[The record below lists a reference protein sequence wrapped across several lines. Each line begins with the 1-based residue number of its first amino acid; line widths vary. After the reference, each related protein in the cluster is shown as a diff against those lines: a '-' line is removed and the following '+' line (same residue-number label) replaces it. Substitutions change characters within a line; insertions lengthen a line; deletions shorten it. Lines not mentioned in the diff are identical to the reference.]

1 MKKGFILSIFLLV
14 SMINL
19 VNCTVP
25 NSNNSQNA
33 QLSPKTTPT
42 TTPNQQVPK
51 LEIKTSEAESLAL
64 NTVYKDFFPA
74 DSKCR
79 KNYNE
84 LFGKD
89 DGFYSESS
97 PCTIDIVFNR
107 DGSATKTIHLGRWDK
122 ESKQKKTVEKTELK
136 AKITAE
142 QFDELAKSI
151 IETDIFRNW
160 NDNVMLDVANSRI
173 SVKSSKGTRTLL
185 SNVDAKTTVFLKLM
199 DAFKQLDGKTNWE
212 KAG

>member
-1 MKKGFILSIFLLV
+1 MKKSFILSIILLI

-19 VNCTVP
+19 GSCAVQT
-25 NSNNSQNA
+25 SNNGQNSQ
-33 QLSPKTTPT
+33 LTPKTTPT
-42 TTPNQQVPK
+42 TTPNQQMPK
-51 LEIKTSEAESLAL
+51 IEIKSSEVSSLAL

-79 KNYNE
+79 KNYIE

-107 DGSATKTIHLGRWDK
+107 DGSATKTIRLDRWDK
-122 ESKQKKTVEKTELK
+122 ESKQKKIVEKTEWK
-136 AKITAE
+136 VKITVE

-151 IETDIFRNW
+151 VDTEIFQNW
-160 NDNVMLDVANSRI
+160 NDMMMLNVVNSRI
-173 SVKSSKGTRTLL
+173 SVVYPKGTRTLM

-199 DAFKQLDGKTNWE
+199 DAFKQLDGKLNWE
-212 KAG
+212 KV